1 MLYVLIKITT
11 LTRVFCAVKLTDK
24 VRLVGTYHGQR
35 MYVFG
40 FVRSGQRDKTKGNRA
55 GVVRPAGHI
64 DNAGRIA
71 PPRLTVSYWCHLKRI
86 NYV

>member
-40 FVRSGQRDKTKGNRA
+40 FVRSGQRDKAKGNLA
-55 GVVRPAGHI
+55 GVVRS
-64 DNAGRIA
+64 AGRIV
-71 PPRLTVSYWCHLKRI
+71 PRLTVSYWCHLKRI

>member
-55 GVVRPAGHI
+55 GVVRPASRI
-64 DNAGRIA
+64 DNAGRV
-71 PPRLTVSYWCHLKRI
+71 VSGLPFLI
-86 NYV
+86 GAI

>member
-55 GVVRPAGHI
+55 GVVCPASRI
-64 DNAGRIA
+64 DNGGFV
-71 PPRLTVSYWCHLKRI
+71 PS
-86 NYV
+86 

>member
-55 GVVRPAGHI
+55 GVVRPAARF
-64 DNAGRIA
+64 DNGGFV
-71 PPRLTVSYWCHLKRI
+71 TS
-86 NYV
+86 

>member
-40 FVRSGQRDKTKGNRA
+40 FVRSGQRDNPMETGGC
-55 GVVRPAGHI
+55 GVPG
-64 DNAGRIA
+64 
-71 PPRLTVSYWCHLKRI
+71 LLY
-86 NYV
+86 

>member
-1 MLYVLIKITT
+1 MRYMNSKITT
-11 LTRVFCAVKLTDK
+11 LIRVFCAVKLTDK

-40 FVRSGQRDKTKGNRA
+40 LVRSGQRDKTKGNRA
-55 GVVRPAGHI
+55 GVVRPAGCI
-64 DNAGRIA
+64 DNAGRIV
-71 PPRLTVSYWCHLKRI
+71 PRLTVSYWCNLKRI

>member
-40 FVRSGQRDKTKGNRA
+40 FVRSGQRDNPTEA
-55 GVVRPAGHI
+55 GVVCSAVRI
-64 DNAGRIA
+64 DNGGFV
-71 PPRLTVSYWCHLKRI
+71 PS
-86 NYV
+86 

>member
-24 VRLVGTYHGQR
+24 VCLVGTYHGQR

-55 GVVRPAGHI
+55 GVVRPAVRF
-64 DNAGRIA
+64 DNGGFV
-71 PPRLTVSYWCHLKRI
+71 TS
-86 NYV
+86 

>member
-24 VRLVGTYHGQR
+24 VRLVDTYHGQR

-40 FVRSGQRDKTKGNRA
+40 FVRSGQRDKTKGNLA
-55 GVVRPAGHI
+55 GVVRS
-64 DNAGRIA
+64 AGRFDNGGRIV
-71 PPRLTVSYWCHLKRI
+71 PRLTVSYWCHLKRI

>member
-40 FVRSGQRDKTKGNRA
+40 FVRSGQRDKTGNRA
-55 GVVRPAGHI
+55 GVVRPAGRF
-64 DNAGRIA
+64 DNGGFV
-71 PPRLTVSYWCHLKRI
+71 TS
-86 NYV
+86 